1 MFGIQPLA
9 HLCRM
14 RRSTLFL
21 LTITIVLVACG
32 PGTVA
37 EPVHEGLSLDTL
49 TFRPELDS
57 AKRLADRGA
66 MDEATVLARSVLART
81 EGVPSQWKQHASA
94 LAQIGVIHLRRS
106 EPDSALGYF
115 HKGMALAELK
125 GDTVLL
131 GTMWLNMGTAH
142 EQSGRYL
149 EALNAALSALAIKE
163 ALGDQRGES
172 RVLNNISML
181 YWHMDRLPE
190 SISTMQRSIMLKR
203 TSDSLTLASSLNG
216 LAVLLTEQQRYDT
229 AIAVLHES
237 LQWQDRLKSG
247 IGRHIQHSNL
257 GLAFEQGG
265 VPDSAL
271 YYYGLSLDEARR
283 VGDLDAEVH
292 ALYGIG
298 EVLIGQGRFKEAA
311 PFMDSSLVIAR
322 RNDSLEDIKEAH
334 LSIARQ
340 REGVGD
346 AQAALFHMK
355 RYYELR
361 DSLLDSEKDDKMN
374 ELLVRYGV
382 ERQERDNDRLRLDK
396 ERADL
401 RAERQQW
408 IAIGI
413 GVLAL
418 TLVALGWAIIQRN
431 RSRALQREADLEQQA
446 LRLQMDPHFLF
457 NALNTIPGLYAGG
470 DPAAANDHVG
480 HLSKFLRLVLETS
493 RRRSIPLAQEIE
505 LVEHYLRISANR
517 RPGSFT
523 WEVKVMPYVGTE
535 RLAVPPMLIQPVVEN
550 ALEHGLSSATSG
562 HLSVL
567 VDLAGSVLH
576 IEVRDNGIGRKAAAT
591 RPSRRNGRSLGID
604 LVLQR
609 ILLFDR
615 HARPGDAVLV
625 QDHLHPDGT
634 AGGTTVTLRFRPQ
647 ALTEHAA
654 PGDRG

>member
-1 MFGIQPLA
+1 MFGIPPLA

-37 EPVHEGLSLDTL
+37 EPAHEGLSLDTL

-57 AKRLADRGA
+57 AKRLADHGA
-66 MDEATVLARSVLART
+66 MDEATVLARSVLTRT
-81 EGVPSQWKQHASA
+81 QGVPSQWKQHASA

-115 HKGMALAELK
+115 RKGMALAELK
-125 GDTVLL
+125 GDTALL

-163 ALGDQRGES
+163 ALGDRRGES

-190 SISTMQRSIMLKR
+190 SISTMQRSIALKR

-216 LAVLLTEQQRYDT
+216 LAVLLTEQRRYDT

-237 LQWQDRLKSG
+237 LQWQDRLKNG

-283 VGDLDAEVH
+283 VGDPDAEVH

-298 EVLIGQGRFKEAA
+298 EVLIGMGRYKEAA
-311 PFMDSSLVIAR
+311 PYMDSSLVLAR
-322 RNDSLEDIKEAH
+322 RSNSLEDIKEAH

-346 AQAALFHMK
+346 VEAALFHMK

-418 TLVALGWAIIQRN
+418 TVAALAWVLIQRN
-431 RSRALQREADLEQQA
+431 RTRALQREADLEQQA

-457 NALNTIPGLYAGG
+457 NALNTIPGLYASG

-505 LVEHYLRISANR
+505 LVEYYLRISANR

-523 WEVKVMPYVGTE
+523 WEVNVMPYVGTQQ
-535 RLAVPPMLIQPVVEN
+535 LAVPPMLIQPVVEN
-550 ALEHGLSSATSG
+550 ALEHGLSGAVNG
-562 HLSVL
+562 HLRVL

-576 IEVRDNGIGRKAAAT
+576 IEVHDNGIGRKAAAT
-591 RPSRRNGRSLGID
+591 RPSRRNGTSMGID
-604 LVLQR
+604 LVRQR

-615 HARPGDAVLV
+615 HARAGDTVLV
-625 QDHLHPDGT
+625 QDHRDPDGT
-634 AGGTTVTLRFRPQ
+634 PCGTTVTLRFRPQ
-647 ALTEHAA
+647 PLTDHVA